1 MQLKT
6 QENKKEA
13 TKEKIFEEIIDFK
26 KTDKN
31 QDRDHSETVDPK
43 QDNHT
48 HTHAHAHAHAHPN
61 QSHHRKVTENQR
73 QKNVNDIQEKYY
85 PSRSNNDIQ
94 LMSLQNMKSKRQ
106 WNIFKAINENNSQ
119 TRILYLEKNLQKVK
133 YICEKKNAY
142 KSMTGSLCCTAEIDK
157 TL

>member
-48 HTHAHAHAHAHPN
+48 YTHAHAHAHA
-61 QSHHRKVTENQR
+61 
-73 QKNVNDIQEKYY
+73 
-85 PSRSNNDIQ
+85 
-94 LMSLQNMKSKRQ
+94 
-106 WNIFKAINENNSQ
+106 
-119 TRILYLEKNLQKVK
+119 
-133 YICEKKNAY
+133 CAY
-142 KSMTGSLCCTAEIDK
+142 S
-157 TL
+157 